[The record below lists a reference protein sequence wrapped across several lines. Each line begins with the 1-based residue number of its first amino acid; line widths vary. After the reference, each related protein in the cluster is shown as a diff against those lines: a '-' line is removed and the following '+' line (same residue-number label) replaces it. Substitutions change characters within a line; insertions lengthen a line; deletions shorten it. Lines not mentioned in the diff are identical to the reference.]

1 MASPRAALRAPLPG
15 ARWWSAKTGGE
26 RRAVVS
32 LAILVGATLAW
43 WVLWQPL
50 VRDLGA
56 MRLAETRNAA
66 ALAHAHRMADEVA
79 GLARTS
85 TAAPAVDARADLE
98 RVLAQQ
104 GLRNLVTQQDWHD
117 NRARLVFAS
126 VSYDALI
133 ATLEALQRDA
143 RLRVVEG
150 TLTARVEPGAIRAE
164 LVLAR

>member
-1 MASPRAALRAPLPG
+1 LPG
-15 ARWWSAKTGGE
+15 TRWWSARTGGE
-26 RRAVVS
+26 QRAVVS
-32 LAILVGATLAW
+32 LFIFVGAALAW
-43 WVLWQPL
+43 WLLWQPL
-50 VRDLGA
+50 VRDIGT
-56 MRLAETRNAA
+56 MRLTETRNAA
-66 ALAHAHRMADEVA
+66 ALADARRMADEVA

-85 TAAPAVDARADLE
+85 TAPPAADARADLE

-117 NRARLVFAS
+117 DRARLVFAT

-133 ATLEALQRDA
+133 AALEALQRNA

>member
-1 MASPRAALRAPLPG
+1 MASPSAALRAPLPG
-15 ARWWSAKTGGE
+15 ERWWSARTGGD
-26 RRAVVS
+26 RRAVVALS
-32 LAILVGATLAW
+32 ILVGATLAW
-43 WVLWQPL
+43 WALWQPL
-50 VRDLGA
+50 VRDVGA
-56 MRLAETRNAA
+56 MRSAETRNAA
-66 ALAHAHRMADEVA
+66 ALADARRMADEIA

-85 TAAPAVDARADLE
+85 AVQPAADARADLE

-104 GLRNLVTQQDWHD
+104 GLRNLLTQQDWKD
-117 NRARLVFAS
+117 GRVRLVFAT

-133 ATLEALQRDA
+133 AALEALQRSA

>member
-1 MASPRAALRAPLPG
+1 M
-15 ARWWSAKTGGE
+15 
-26 RRAVVS
+26 
-32 LAILVGATLAW
+32 
-43 WVLWQPL
+43 LWQPL
-50 VRDLGA
+50 VRDIGA
-56 MRLAETRNAA
+56 MRLADTRNAA
-66 ALAHAHRMADEVA
+66 ALADARRMADEVA

-85 TAAPAVDARADLE
+85 TAPPAANVRADLE

-117 NRARLVFAS
+117 DRARLVFAT

-133 ATLEALQRDA
+133 AALEALQRNA